1 MIRVS
6 NIACPLDWGRDTRG
20 GADIESGPLVCAVAR
35 KLGIREEDILSVR
48 VVKRSV
54 DARKRSSVHFE
65 VTAAVEVRDKAAENA
80 LVNAGGARF
89 YEPYRPL
96 DIVPVNSPCGQCLRP
111 VVVGSGPAG
120 MFAALYLA
128 RAGARPILLER
139 GSDVKRRAAAV
150 RAFNQGGSLDPH
162 SNIQFGEG
170 GAGTFSDGKL
180 TTGTKHPMASHV
192 LRWFVDAGAP
202 QEILWDSKPHIGS
215 DRLSGVVASLRASII
230 EAGGTVLFDTALV
243 DCSFEAGHLVSIRTA
258 DSRTGSLEDIPV
270 RTMVLAC
277 GHSARDTFYLLERC
291 GVRMERKPFSVGVR
305 IEHSQHAIDKAR
317 WGSAAGHPALGAAD
331 YKLAMHAVGGR
342 SAYTFCMCPGGQVV
356 CAASEEGGTVT
367 NGMSDYARD
376 GANANAALLVNV
388 EPGDFGGSGPLA
400 GIELQRRIERRA
412 FDIAAAAGGAPYQ
425 APAQTVGDF
434 LGKSRSTTGA
444 FVRPTYARGV
454 VPCDLH
460 DILPSFVCETIAAAL
475 PVFDAKLRGF
485 ADGNAM
491 MTAPETRS
499 SSPVRICRD
508 DSLQASISSCRCGIY
523 PCGEGAGYAGGI
535 VSAAADGLRV
545 AQQVALDAVGDAHVG

>member
-1 MIRVS
+1 MIRIS
-6 NIACPLDWGRDTRG
+6 NIACPLDWECDIRG
-20 GADIESGPLVCAVAR
+20 GMDIASGPLIGAIAH
-35 KLGIREEDILSVR
+35 KLGMQEEDIRSAQVVR
-48 VVKRSV
+48 RSV
-54 DARKRSSVHFE
+54 DARKRSHVHFD
-65 VTAAVEVRDKAAENA
+65 VTAAVELRDSTAEDA
-80 LVNAGGARF
+80 LVNDGPAQS
-89 YEPYRPL
+89 YEPYQPL
-96 DIVPVNSPCGQCLRP
+96 DIVSVEPRAECFRP
-111 VVVGSGPAG
+111 IVVGSGPAG

-139 GSDVKRRAAAV
+139 GSDVRRRAAAV
-150 RAFNQGGSLDPH
+150 QSFNRGGSLDPCL
-162 SNIQFGEG
+162 NIQFGEG

-180 TTGTKHPMASHV
+180 TTGTKHPMAPHV

-215 DRLSGVVASLRASII
+215 DRLPDVVASLRASIM

-243 DCSFEAGHLVSIRTA
+243 DCSFEAGRLVSIRTA
-258 DSRTGSLEDIPV
+258 DSRTGAIEDIPAH
-270 RTMVLAC
+270 TMVLAC

-291 GVRMERKPFSVGVR
+291 GVHMERKPFSIGVR

-317 WGSAAGHPALGAAD
+317 WGSAVGHPALGAAD
-331 YKLAMHAVGGR
+331 YKLAMHAAGGR
-342 SAYTFCMCPGGQVV
+342 SAYTFCMCPGGRVV

-376 GANANAALLVNV
+376 GVNANAALLVNV
-388 EPGDFGGSGPLA
+388 EPSDFGGSGPLA
-400 GIELQRRIERRA
+400 GIELQRRVERRA
-412 FDIAAAAGGAPYQ
+412 FDVAAAAGGAPYQ
-425 APAQTVGDF
+425 APVQTVGGF
-434 LGKSRSTTGA
+434 LRKHQGAADRSIN
-444 FVRPTYARGV
+444 PTYARGV

-475 PVFDAKLRGF
+475 PVFDAKLQGF
-485 ADGNAM
+485 ADENAV

-508 DSLQASISSCRCGIY
+508 DSLQASISSCGCGIY

-545 AQQVALDAVGDAHVG
+545 ARQVALDAAGDTHAG

>member
-6 NIACPLDWGRDTRG
+6 NIACPLDWDCDTRG
-20 GADIESGPLVCAVAR
+20 GIDHTSGPLIGAIAH
-35 KLGIREEDILSVR
+35 KLGVREVDICSAQ
-48 VVKRSV
+48 VVKRSI
-54 DARKRSSVHFE
+54 DARKRSNVRFD
-65 VTAAVEVRDKAAENA
+65 VTAAVGFCEDTCERQ
-80 LVNAGGARF
+80 LVQSGAF
-89 YEPYRPL
+89 LVHEPYRSL
-96 DIVPVNSPCGQCLRP
+96 DIVRTGSPKAEYLRP
-111 VVVGSGPAG
+111 IVVGSGPAG

-139 GSDVKRRAAAV
+139 GADVQHRAMAV
-150 RAFNQGGSLDPH
+150 RAFNRGGPLDLC

-180 TTGTKHPMASHV
+180 TTGTKHPMAPHV

-202 QEILWDSKPHIGS
+202 GEILWDSKPHIGS
-215 DRLSGVVASLRASII
+215 DRLPGVVAALRASII

-243 DCSFEAGHLVSIRTA
+243 DFSLEAGHLVSIRTA
-258 DSRTGSLEDIPV
+258 DSRTGAARDIPA

-277 GHSARDTFYLLERC
+277 GHSARDTFRLLERR
-291 GVRMERKPFSVGVR
+291 GVRMERKPFSIGVR
-305 IEHSQHAIDKAR
+305 IEHAQRAIDEAR
-317 WGSAAGHPALGAAD
+317 WGAAADHPALGAAD
-331 YKLAMHAVGGR
+331 YRLAMHAIGGR

-376 GANANAALLVNV
+376 GSNANAALLVNV
-388 EPGDFGGSGPLA
+388 EPSDFGGSGPLA
-400 GIELQRRIERRA
+400 GIELQHRIERRA
-412 FDIAAAAGGAPYQ
+412 FDVAAAAGGAPYQ
-425 APAQTVGDF
+425 APAQTVGSF
-434 LGKSRSTTGA
+434 LGEPHSASDP
-444 FVRPTYARGV
+444 VHPTYARGV
-454 VPCDLH
+454 VSCDLH

-475 PVFDAKLRGF
+475 PVFDAKLHGF
-485 ADGNAM
+485 ADGNAL

-508 DSLQASISSCRCGIY
+508 GSLQASVLSCGCGIY

-545 AQQVALDAVGDAHVG
+545 AQQVALDAAGDAHVG